1 MFDELIEEYETSLD
15 MLDGVSEFDLER
27 IAYLNGVSEGILK
40 SMEIV
45 DWDMT
50 MEYLDRRRFEFLDV
64 DDDL

>member
-1 MFDELIEEYETSLD
+1 MFDELIEEYETNLD

-27 IAYLNGVSEGILK
+27 ITYLNGVSEGILK

>member
-50 MEYLDRRRFEFLDV
+50 MEYLDRRRFELLDV